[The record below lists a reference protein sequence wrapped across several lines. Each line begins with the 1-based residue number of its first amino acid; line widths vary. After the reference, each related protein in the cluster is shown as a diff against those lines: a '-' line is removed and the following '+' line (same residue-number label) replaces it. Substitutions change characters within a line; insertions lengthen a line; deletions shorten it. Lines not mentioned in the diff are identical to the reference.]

1 MEVKLYQINL
11 DRDEEGLAFMGQD
24 YLSKKKDDPTRIDSQ
39 IYDCVFDGEIEGS
52 SLEDAF
58 ATFNFDHPDGFKG
71 RSMSVS
77 DVVICATDGG
87 APAAYFCDS
96 IGFRQVQFDEEL
108 AKTLQTEMTVVLL
121 EPGKMARVATIDS
134 SLEGM
139 QKVVGGLIEPFYPF
153 DEPVCIICNEE
164 GKLNSMPLNRA
175 IYAEPEEIDMSYSEL
190 RSQFYKAEE
199 EGKHISGYVVFSQD
213 SFKDPYS
220 EVSRTY
226 VISSDNKAF
235 QAGMGG
241 YSIYGYCLDGTDPC
255 VRLDRYMAVEHGGAD
270 GWKIERCYMKS
281 DARQMIDIIAGPC
294 FICDCSGE
302 DFGSLTAEQLQK
314 YTEQF
319 KYPEHFFRVGG
330 EIKAVPYPP
339 EKNQER

>member
-77 DVVICATDGG
+77 DVVICAPDGG
-87 APAAYFCDS
+87 VPAAYFCDS
-96 IGFRQVQFDEEL
+96 IGFKQVQFDEEL

-302 DFGSLTAEQLQK
+302 NFGSLTDEQLQK
-314 YTEQF
+314 YMEQF
-319 KYPEHFFRVGG
+319 KYPEHFFKVGG

-339 EKNQER
+339 EKNQTR

>member
-1 MEVKLYQINL
+1 
-11 DRDEEGLAFMGQD
+11 
-24 YLSKKKDDPTRIDSQ
+24 
-39 IYDCVFDGEIEGS
+39 
-52 SLEDAF
+52 
-58 ATFNFDHPDGFKG
+58 
-71 RSMSVS
+71 MSVS
-77 DVVICATDGG
+77 DVAICAPDGG
-87 APAAYFCDS
+87 VPAAYFCDS
-96 IGFRQVQFDEEL
+96 IGFKQVQFDEEM

-121 EPGKMARVATIDS
+121 EPGKLARVATIDS

-314 YTEQF
+314 YMEQF

>member
-11 DRDEEGLAFMGQD
+11 DRDEEGFAFMGQD

-77 DVVICATDGG
+77 DVVICAPDGG
-87 APAAYFCDS
+87 VPAAYFCDS
-96 IGFRQVQFDEEL
+96 IGFKQVQFDEEL

-235 QAGMGG
+235 QGGMGG

-314 YTEQF
+314 YMEQF

>member
-11 DRDEEGLAFMGQD
+11 DRDEDGLAFMGQD
-24 YLSKKKDDPTRIDSQ
+24 YLSKQKDDPTQIDSQ
-39 IYDCVFDGEIEGS
+39 IYDCVFDGEVDCS
-52 SLEDAF
+52 SPEDVF
-58 ATFNFDHPDGFKG
+58 AMFNFEQPDGYRG

-77 DVVICATDGG
+77 DVVICAPDGG

-96 IGFRQVQFDEEL
+96 IGFKQVQFDEEL
-108 AKTLQTEMTVVLL
+108 AKALQTEMTVVLL

-139 QKVVGGLIEPFYPF
+139 QKVVGGLIEPFYPW
-153 DEPVCIICNEE
+153 EEQVCIICNEE
-164 GKLNSMPLNRA
+164 GKINGMPLNRA
-175 IYAEPEEIDMSYSEL
+175 IYAEPEEIDMTYPEL

-213 SFKDPYS
+213 SFNAPYS
-220 EVSRTY
+220 ETSRTY

-255 VRLDRYMAVEHGGAD
+255 VRLDRYMAAEHGGAD

-314 YTEQF
+314 YMEQF

>member
-24 YLSKKKDDPTRIDSQ
+24 YLSKQKGDPTQIDSQ
-39 IYDCVFDGEIEGS
+39 IYDCVFDGEIDGS
-52 SLEDAF
+52 TLEDAF

-77 DVVICATDGG
+77 DVVICAPDGG

-96 IGFRQVQFDEEL
+96 IGFKQVQFDEEL
-108 AKTLQTEMTVVLL
+108 AKVLQREMTVVLL
-121 EPGKMARVATIDS
+121 EPGKLARVATIDS

-153 DEPVCIICNEE
+153 EEQVCIICNEE
-164 GKLNSMPLNRA
+164 GKINGMPLNRA
-175 IYAEPEEIDMSYSEL
+175 IYAEPEEINMSYSEL

-199 EGKHISGYVVFSQD
+199 AGKHISGYVVFSQD

-220 EVSRTY
+220 ETSRTY

-314 YTEQF
+314 YMEQF

>member
-11 DRDEEGLAFMGQD
+11 ERDEEGRAFMSQD
-24 YLSKKKDDPTRIDSQ
+24 ALQRMCDNPTEIDSS
-39 IYDCVFDGEIEGS
+39 IYDCVFDGEIDGS
-52 SLEDAF
+52 TLEDAF

-77 DVVICATDGG
+77 DVLVTELEEGKQ
-87 APAAYFCDS
+87 AAYFCDS
-96 IGFRQVQFDEEL
+96 IGFTHVTFDMDA
-108 AKTLQTEMTVVLL
+108 AKEYSKSITVVIL
-121 EPGKMARVATIDS
+121 EPGKMARTDTIDS
-134 SLEGM
+134 SLAGM
-139 QKVVGGLIEPFYPF
+139 QKLVGGYIEAFYPF
-153 DEPVCIICNEE
+153 EEEVCIVCNEE
-164 GKLNSMPLNRA
+164 GKINGMPLNRA
-175 IYAEPEEIDMSYSEL
+175 IYAEPEVTDMSYPEL

-199 EGKHISGYVVFSQD
+199 EGKHLSGYVVFSQD
-213 SFKDPYS
+213 SFEQPYS
-220 EVSRTY
+220 ETSRTY

-235 QAGMGG
+235 QGGMGG

-294 FICDCSGE
+294 FICDCQGE
-302 DFGSLTAEQLQK
+302 DFGSLSEEQLQR
-314 YTEQF
+314 YMEQF
-319 KYPEHFFRVGG
+319 KYPEHFYRVDG

>member
-77 DVVICATDGG
+77 DVVICAPDGG
-87 APAAYFCDS
+87 VPAAYFCDS
-96 IGFRQVQFDEEL
+96 IGFKQVQFDEEM

-121 EPGKMARVATIDS
+121 EPGKLARVATIDS

-302 DFGSLTAEQLQK
+302 NFGSLTDEQLQK
-314 YTEQF
+314 YAEQF

>member
-77 DVVICATDGG
+77 DVVICAPDGG
-87 APAAYFCDS
+87 VPAAYFCDS
-96 IGFRQVQFDEEL
+96 IGFKQVQFDEEL

-220 EVSRTY
+220 ETSRTY

-235 QAGMGG
+235 QGGMGG

-302 DFGSLTAEQLQK
+302 NFGSLTDEQLQK
-314 YTEQF
+314 YAEQF

>member
-24 YLSKKKDDPTRIDSQ
+24 YLSKQKGDPTQIDSQ
-39 IYDCVFDGEIEGS
+39 IYDCVFDGEIDGS
-52 SLEDAF
+52 TLEDAF

-77 DVVICATDGG
+77 DVVICAPDGG

-96 IGFRQVQFDEEL
+96 IGFKQVQFDEEL
-108 AKTLQTEMTVVLL
+108 AKVLQTEMTVVLL
-121 EPGKMARVATIDS
+121 EPGKLARVATIDS

-153 DEPVCIICNEE
+153 EEQVCIICNEE
-164 GKLNSMPLNRA
+164 GKINGMPLNRA
-175 IYAEPEEIDMSYSEL
+175 IYAEPEEINMSYSEL

-199 EGKHISGYVVFSQD
+199 AGKHISGYVVFSQD

-220 EVSRTY
+220 ETSRTY

-314 YTEQF
+314 YMEQF

>member
-1 MEVKLYQINL
+1 MDAAKELS
-11 DRDEEGLAFMGQD
+11 QD
-24 YLSKKKDDPTRIDSQ
+24 IT
-39 IYDCVFDGEIEGS
+39 
-52 SLEDAF
+52 
-58 ATFNFDHPDGFKG
+58 
-71 RSMSVS
+71 
-77 DVVICATDGG
+77 VVI
-87 APAAYFCDS
+87 
-96 IGFRQVQFDEEL
+96 
-108 AKTLQTEMTVVLL
+108 L
-121 EPGKMARVATIDS
+121 EPGKMSRIGTIDG
-134 SLEGM
+134 SLAGM
-139 QKVVGGLIEPFYPF
+139 QKFVGGYIEAFYPF
-153 DEPVCIICNEE
+153 EEPVCIVCNEE

-175 IYAEPEEIDMSYSEL
+175 VYAEPEEIDMSYSEL

-213 SFKDPYS
+213 SFNTPYS
-220 EVSRTY
+220 ETSRTY

-235 QAGMGG
+235 QGGMGG

-302 DFGSLTAEQLQK
+302 NFGSLTDEQLQK
-314 YTEQF
+314 YMEQF

>member
-11 DRDEEGLAFMGQD
+11 ERDDEGRAFLSQEK
-24 YLSKKKDDPTRIDSQ
+24 LSKIVDDPTKIDSS
-39 IYDCVFDGEIEGS
+39 IYDCVFDGEIDGS
-52 SLEDAF
+52 TLEDAF
-58 ATFNFDHPDGFKG
+58 ATFNFDHPDGYKG

-77 DVVICATDGG
+77 DVLVTEIEDGKL
-87 APAAYFCDS
+87 AAYFCDS
-96 IGFRQVQFDEEL
+96 IGFAHVDFDMDAAKEL
-108 AKTLQTEMTVVLL
+108 SQDITVVIL
-121 EPGKMARVATIDS
+121 EPGKMSRVGTIDG
-134 SLEGM
+134 SLAGM
-139 QKVVGGLIEPFYPF
+139 QKFVGGYIEAFYPF
-153 DEPVCIICNEE
+153 EEPVCIVCNEE

-175 IYAEPEEIDMSYSEL
+175 VYAEPEEIDMSYSEL

-220 EVSRTY
+220 ETSRTY

-235 QAGMGG
+235 QGGMGG

-302 DFGSLTAEQLQK
+302 NFGSLTDEQLQK
-314 YTEQF
+314 YAEQF

>member
-1 MEVKLYQINL
+1 
-11 DRDEEGLAFMGQD
+11 
-24 YLSKKKDDPTRIDSQ
+24 
-39 IYDCVFDGEIEGS
+39 
-52 SLEDAF
+52 
-58 ATFNFDHPDGFKG
+58 
-71 RSMSVS
+71 MSVS
-77 DVVICATDGG
+77 DVVICAPDGG

-96 IGFRQVQFDEEL
+96 IGFKQVQFDEEL
-108 AKTLQTEMTVVLL
+108 AKALQTEMTVVLL

-134 SLEGM
+134 SLEGL

-153 DEPVCIICNEE
+153 EEQVCIICNEE
-164 GKLNSMPLNRA
+164 GKINGMPLNRA
-175 IYAEPEEIDMSYSEL
+175 IYAEPEEIDMTYPEL

-213 SFKDPYS
+213 SFNAPYS
-220 EVSRTY
+220 ETSRTY

-302 DFGSLTAEQLQK
+302 NFGSLTDEQLQK